1 MEPLRNPAAFRRV
14 RPAGRS
20 ARALTAAPESSV
32 TTLVGGSL
40 PTTAAAYLKTMGS
53 VPMLS
58 LEEERASG
66 RAVLTARRELGRA
79 LRTQRQVL
87 RSRGRKPLGE
97 GDRARTAAQRRRAA
111 RGVQRSQRALAEA
124 KRPLI
129 EGNLRLV
136 VNLANRYRH
145 AGLPYL
151 DVIQEG
157 NVGLMRA
164 AEKFDVRRGY
174 KFSTYATYWIR
185 QAMTRALET
194 KAGLI
199 HVPGYLVQGPMAWA
213 RKVTAQTGST
223 PSAELVSEEH
233 DVPVNRIA
241 QALAAS
247 RPAVSLQSP
256 VGEDGDLAIG
266 ELIEDTRAQ
275 KPDEAAVQSLLRGEM
290 RQYLGRLPGREALV
304 LRLRFGLD
312 DIEPQSLR
320 QIGRRLGVSR
330 ETVRQIER
338 SALSRLRRTLKQSV
352 RQTAGASVR

>member
-1 MEPLRNPAAFRRV
+1 VTALAGPADRG
-14 RPAGRS
+14 AGG
-20 ARALTAAPESSV
+20 A
-32 TTLVGGSL
+32 L

-53 VPMLS
+53 VPMLT
-58 LEEERASG
+58 LEEERAAG
-66 RAVLTARRELGRA
+66 RAVLAARYQLGRA
-79 LRTQRQVL
+79 MRAQR
-87 RSRGRKPLGE
+87 
-97 GDRARTAAQRRRAA
+97 RARTARQRRQATLWVKRAH
-111 RGVQRSQRALAEA
+111 RGLAEA

-151 DVIQEG
+151 DLIQEG
-157 NVGLMRA
+157 NIGLMRA

-194 KAGLI
+194 KANLI

-213 RKVTAQTGST
+213 RKMTAQTGSV
-223 PSAELVSEEH
+223 PSAELVSEQH
-233 DVPVNRIA
+233 GVPVNRIA

-247 RPAVSLQSP
+247 RPAVSLQAS
-256 VGEDGDLAIG
+256 VGEDGDLPLA

-275 KPDEAAVQSLLRGEM
+275 LPDDAAVQSLLRGEM
-290 RQYLGRLPGREALV
+290 RQYLERLPSREEQV
-304 LRLRFGLD
+304 LRMRFGLD
-312 DIEPQSLR
+312 ETEPQSLR

-338 SALSRLRRTLKQSV
+338 SGLSRLRRALKQSV
-352 RQTAGASVR
+352 RSQASA